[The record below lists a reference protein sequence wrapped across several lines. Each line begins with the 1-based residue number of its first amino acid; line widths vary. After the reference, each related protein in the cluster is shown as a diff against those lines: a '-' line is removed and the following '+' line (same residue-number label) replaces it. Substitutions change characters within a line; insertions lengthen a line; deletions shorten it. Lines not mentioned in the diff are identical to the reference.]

1 MKKRKLVT
9 CSPLQTCWEGFTGAG
24 ELGHFSGLQGCP
36 QEAGLDLFCEVSRE
50 GPEDQQVEAKKGAGF
65 QILEGRALYPAE
77 VCEGGPWPLGQ
88 GALHGSGE
96 RRGLT
101 LSRQAVEDVRLW
113 L

>member
-1 MKKRKLVT
+1 M
-9 CSPLQTCWEGFTGAG
+9 
-24 ELGHFSGLQGCP
+24 
-36 QEAGLDLFCEVSRE
+36 FCEVSRE
-50 GPEDQQVEAKKGAGF
+50 GPEDQQVEAKKGTGF
-65 QILEGRALYPAE
+65 QILEGRAE

>member
-1 MKKRKLVT
+1 M
-9 CSPLQTCWEGFTGAG
+9 
-24 ELGHFSGLQGCP
+24 
-36 QEAGLDLFCEVSRE
+36 FCEVSRE

-65 QILEGRALYPAE
+65 RILEGRALYPAE